1 MIERKYFKPK
11 SLTWWGGVAPLIAGV
26 VIASEPLHNLTNVVL
41 VLGTL
46 TGHAPVAVLINAGLF
61 AIGLRGKDG

>member
-11 SLTWWGGVAPLIAGV
+11 SLTWWGGVAPIIAGV
-26 VIASEPLHNLTNVVL
+26 FIASEPLHNLTNMVEVVR
-41 VLGTL
+41 TL
-46 TGHAPVAVLINAGLF
+46 TGHAPVGILINAGLV